1 MPVYWIWFAQLKGLS
16 AWQKQQLLETYA
28 DPEELY
34 HADTRRLSDL
44 PAEVVSALE
53 EKDLT
58 EARQILYRC
67 NQRGIS
73 ILTYQ
78 DGAFPKRL
86 RSIEDPPVLLYYRGH
101 LPDWQA
107 QPLIGV
113 VGTRK
118 ASAYGLQTA
127 HMLASQ
133 IAVCGGLVVS
143 GMATGID
150 AASME
155 GALDAGKM
163 TVGVLGGGVDV
174 IYPASNRSLYRR
186 IEANG
191 CLLSEY
197 PPGSRPFPHHFLQR
211 NRIISGLSDGV
222 LVVEAPEKSG
232 ALNTAR
238 HAFSQGR
245 DMFAVPGNL
254 GVDSCLG
261 SNALLQEGAYPALS
275 GWDVV
280 KHYENLYPGAV
291 AKRAP
296 QLQKRP
302 QEVLPKVAQQAALP
316 QTQGVKMEKLPK
328 KSIDKVENSTY
339 SVLDKRETSLSRE
352 EAAVL
357 DLLSQTPQF
366 PDAVL
371 DRAELPPA
379 MVQSILT
386 RLSIKGL
393 VQYQPDGRI
402 WRK

>member
-16 AWQKQQLLETYA
+16 AWQKQQLLENYA

-44 PAEVVSALE
+44 PDEVVSALE

-67 NQRGIS
+67 NQRGIG

-78 DGAFPKRL
+78 DDAFPKRL

-101 LPDWQA
+101 LPNWQA

-155 GALDAGKM
+155 GALDAGKT

-291 AKRAP
+291 EKRTP

-302 QEVLPKVAQQAALP
+302 QEALPKVAQQAALP
-316 QTQGVKMEKLPK
+316 ETQREKMEKLPK